1 MRTIKV
7 RCPICR
13 GTGTR
18 GYGVWHIL
26 SQCAVCDGTGR
37 VESHQSRQSRRD
49 LWREFLSEEARE
61 ARS

>member
-7 RCPICR
+7 RCPVCR

-26 SQCAVCDGTGR
+26 SQCAVCDGSGK
-37 VESHQSRQSRRD
+37 VEAHKRRESRSEWQANRELAESR
-49 LWREFLSEEARE
+49 EV
-61 ARS
+61 RS